1 MKIARNI
8 ARLKLKQKVDA
19 RDANETALSP
29 IEQMG
34 TQNPSFIMRNLLFLS
49 MTYNGTDEGEWFF
62 AKSTLLN
69 PL

>member
-19 RDANETALSP
+19 IDAETALSP
-29 IEQMG
+29 IEQME

-49 MTYNGTDEGEWFF
+49 MTYNDTDAGEWFF